1 MNKWTIKKKAAKR
14 DNLISLTLTSDDFTE
29 DNPYTK
35 YHVRFTLHCA
45 YNDSA
50 FQVDD
55 IIKFKSEQE
64 IDDFKNMLIREFEK
78 TLSDLK
84 LKFTHILDSKK

>member
-1 MNKWTIKKKAAKR
+1 MNKWTIKKKATKS

-64 IDDFKNMLIREFEK
+64 INDFKNMLIREFEK